1 MPPAT
6 NGLKLDSAVVLTTA
20 GVFGRAVPASDGA
33 IGPLTRV
40 GGLSLFMRTI
50 LTLQRAQFTSV
61 IVLSGDELAAV
72 GRSLRDDPRLTL
84 SLRWLPVR
92 EFPPEDPKTWQ
103 ALAAE
108 IRGACLVVGAQ
119 AVFDHGLIERF
130 RQELAEGQAGL
141 VVRRHS
147 RQDRQERPHA
157 RSANPLAQHL
167 ANRLVALHDWPAGER
182 TPEWA
187 GEGWPVAADMLVLPA
202 SLLATSGMAAE
213 VREREA
219 GAWSQP
225 GSLRLSSAGTRSSG
239 RAAERDSGEAPMGR
253 LLQPVSSSI
262 TPLRALLDQAAAD
275 GRAHVL
281 TAAPGALHWYHDV
294 HGPADPKAAERTLL
308 QSLKGELEGFVDRYF
323 NRKLSGPL
331 TRLFLRLGLSANA
344 VTLLSVVVGLAAAVS
359 FSLGSYVAG
368 VVGAL
373 LLQLSAVIDCCDGEV
388 ARLTF
393 TESPFGELL
402 DIVGDNLVHAA
413 VFGGIAWSVYVQP
426 TGGAWPWLPL
436 ALGGAAI
443 MANFLS
449 LWLVLRAKKLRA
461 ENAWTSPAQAARS
474 NFILQHVA
482 SRDFTVLVLAF
493 ALLNHLD
500 WFLWLAAIGT
510 NVFWIV
516 MAWMTRPS
524 SPARA

>member
-1 MPPAT
+1 METMTPAT
-6 NGLKLDSAVVLTTA
+6 SGLKLDSAVVLTTA
-20 GVFGRAVPASDGA
+20 GVFGRAVPATDDG

-61 IVLSGDELAAV
+61 IVLSGEELAAV
-72 GRSLRDDPRLTL
+72 ARGLRDDPRLTL

-119 AVFDHGLIERF
+119 AVFAHGLIERF
-130 RQELAEGQAGL
+130 RQELVEGQAGL
-141 VVRRHS
+141 VVHRHG
-147 RQDRQERPHA
+147 RQERPHA
-157 RSANPLAQHL
+157 RSANPLAQHQ
-167 ANRLVALHDWPAGER
+167 AGRLVALHDWPVGESPR
-182 TPEWA
+182 EPA
-187 GEGWPVAADMLVLPA
+187 AEGWPVAADMVVLPA

-213 VREREA
+213 ARGREA
-219 GAWSQP
+219 GARSQP
-225 GSLRLSSAGTRSSG
+225 MSFRLSNAGTRSGG
-239 RAAERDSGEAPMGR
+239 RAAERDPGEAPLGR
-253 LLQPVSSSI
+253 LLHPISSSM
-262 TPLRALLDQAAAD
+262 TPLRSLLDQAAAD

-281 TAAPGALHWYHDV
+281 TASPGSLHWYHEV

-308 QSLKGELEGFVDRYF
+308 RSLKGDLEGFVDRYF
-323 NRKLSGPL
+323 NRKLSGVL
-331 TRLFLRLGLSANA
+331 TPLFLRLGLSANA
-344 VTLLSVVVGLAAAVS
+344 VTLLSVVIGLVAAVS
-359 FSLGSYVAG
+359 FSLGSYAAG

-393 TESPFGELL
+393 TESPFGDRL
-402 DIVGDNLVHAA
+402 DIVGDNIVHAA
-413 VFGGIAWSVYVQP
+413 IFGGIAWSVYLQS
-426 TGGAWPWLPL
+426 TGAAWPWLPL

-443 MANFLS
+443 VANGLA
-449 LWLVLRAKKLRA
+449 LWMVLWAKKLRA
-461 ENAWTSPAQAARS
+461 ENAWSSPAQAARS
-474 NFILQHVA
+474 NFILKHVA
-482 SRDFTVLVLAF
+482 SRDFSVLLLAF

-500 WFLWLAAIGT
+500 WFLWLLAIGT

-516 MAWMTRPS
+516 MAWMIRPS